1 MTLSIN
7 GGSRRRTQSPRGLER
22 LGGAESRK
30 GQAAEAIRRHI
41 LDGTL
46 EPGGLYSVSVIA
58 EALGVSRTPVREAL
72 IDLAAQG
79 LVRFERN
86 RGVRISKPDST
97 DLAEIM
103 ELRLLLEVP
112 ALRRAAPRLDERAL
126 RALAKAVDGM
136 AAAAHR
142 NNEDAYHRHDRAFHE
157 TILESCGNQRLAEIV
172 ESLLDQTLR
181 QGLSIAGRER
191 SLELLVDDHRTLLDA
206 LQRGDG
212 DAAAEAQTRILKETA
227 ESRGL
232 TTDDGWVV
240 PAANAG

>member
-7 GGSRRRTQSPRGLER
+7 GDSRRRTQSPRGLER

-46 EPGGLYSVSVIA
+46 ESGGLYSVSVIA

-86 RGVRISKPDST
+86 RGVRISKPNSA

-112 ALRRAAPRLDERAL
+112 ALRRAATRLDERTL
-126 RALAKAVDGM
+126 RALRKALDGM

-142 NNEDAYHRHDRAFHE
+142 DNEDAYHRHDRAFHK
-157 TILESCGNQRLAEIV
+157 TILENCGNQRLAAFI

-181 QGLSIAGRER
+181 QGLSVAGRER
-191 SLELLVDDHRTLLDA
+191 PLEVLVDEHRTVLGA
-206 LQRGDG
+206 LERGDG
-212 DAAAEAQTRILKETA
+212 DAAAEAQARILEATA
-227 ESRGL
+227 EARGL
-232 TTDDGWVV
+232 TSDDGWGV
-240 PAANAG
+240 PVAGGG